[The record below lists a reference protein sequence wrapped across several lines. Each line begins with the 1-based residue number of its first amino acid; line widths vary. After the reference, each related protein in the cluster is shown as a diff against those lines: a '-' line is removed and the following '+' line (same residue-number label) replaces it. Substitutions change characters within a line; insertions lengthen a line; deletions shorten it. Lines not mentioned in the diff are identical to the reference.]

1 MKLKTLIRFP
11 KFAKNFKIHFNSLE
25 SLLTLFMQNTIASQK
40 IMLQLLENYAAI
52 KWKCLH
58 HSNLK
63 YK

>member
-40 IMLQLLENYAAI
+40 MMLQLLAKIGHELTTTILNNA
-52 KWKCLH
+52 
-58 HSNLK
+58 
-63 YK
+63 